1 MLRIDFS
8 SEELNRLRV
17 ADSPDPLWETALSLH
32 MLQHDRAS
40 LAFDPWRREVRAALA
55 RAGLTGAV
63 RSLVRLCPHASY
75 FPDFLTPAGTGRH
88 DFETGLDLVL
98 SAPRAQIARELTRL
112 YTDTPGRLPRGAR
125 LLAEG
130 DTEALRWL
138 GEALRRYYAV
148 AVRPYLAAIRA
159 EAAADRAYRAEA
171 SLRGGPEGLLASY
184 GDQLSWRSEGRSL
197 LAPYPISRELRL
209 EGRPLRLVP
218 SLFCVRNPV
227 AIADEA
233 LPPVMVHPLSPAPG
247 WLADTAPPGDG
258 TGGAGCGP
266 GDGADVPGGLC
277 RADLPGAAERAGR
290 EARQHS
296 ATREAGTHPMVAQ
309 LIGASRAQLLESLD
323 RPMTTTELAA
333 ALRLAPSTASRHTSV
348 LREAGLVASR
358 RRGSSVVHTRTP
370 LGEAL
375 LNGSPRATVPP
386 VPGRV

>member
-32 MLQHDRAS
+32 MLQHERAS

-63 RSLVRLCPHASY
+63 RSLTRLCPHAAY

-98 SAPRAQIARELTRL
+98 STPRAQLAHELTRL
-112 YTDTPGRLPRGAR
+112 YADTPGRLPRGAR

-171 SLRGGPEGLLASY
+171 CLRGGPEGLLASY
-184 GDQLSWRSEGRSL
+184 GGQLSWQSEGRSL
-197 LAPYPISRELRL
+197 LAPYPIERELRL

-227 AIADEA
+227 AIADQE
-233 LPPVMVHPLSPAPG
+233 LPPVLVHPLSPAPG
-247 WLADTAPPGDG
+247 WLADAAPPTGDPA
-258 TGGAGCGP
+258 GAGYGP
-266 GDGADVPGGLC
+266 GEHAGADEPGGLC
-277 RADLPGAAERAGR
+277 RTDLPGAAERAGR
-290 EARQHS
+290 QARQHS
-296 ATREAGTHPMVAQ
+296 AAREAGTHPMVAQ
-309 LIGASRAQLLESLD
+309 LIGASRAQLLDSLD
-323 RPMTTTELAA
+323 DPMTTTELAA

-375 LNGSPRATVPP
+375 LNGSPRATVP
-386 VPGRV
+386 GRV